1 MCVFFGLNILITRNL
16 VSFFIYMIMKKTL
29 VYLSMGA
36 MILTMGSC
44 SKKVGDFASEY
55 FTTTPTPLE
64 TVGETVPATI
74 SGTVPAK
81 FMPKNA
87 VVTVTPVLVW
97 DGGEASS
104 SQVTFQGE
112 NARANGQVIS
122 YKEGGPVTIPFNVLY
137 QPEMLNSDLYL
148 DFKVN
153 QGGKDYVLPRVKVG
167 YGVIA
172 TSTLTDVA
180 VLEPAPANSNFER
193 IIKEKYSAEIKFLI
207 NQANIRANQTSATDY
222 VDFNKDLLAANAA
235 ANMEIA
241 GVNVH
246 SYASP
251 DGTMAFNTQL
261 AEKREENTVSYM
273 RNQLKKDNITEFGE
287 LTSEFTPEDWEG
299 FQELVEKSNIQD
311 KNLILSVLKM
321 YKDPEQRE
329 AELKNMSAVFNE
341 LAEQILPQLRYS
353 KIVATV
359 NVIGKSDEEM
369 FAQFESTP
377 SGLSLE
383 EILYIGTLANDNVK
397 KEAIYTAAT
406 QIYPN
411 DFRTWN
417 GLGATEF
424 SLGKYEAAAK
434 ALAQA
439 KKLAPND
446 KSVDLNQGLVAL
458 ANNDLSKAKD
468 LIGGAAGVPQAGA
481 ALGVLYL
488 NEGKVSNAVNSLG
501 GVKNNNAALAQIL
514 SKDYSSAKNTLSA
527 IQNPNAITYYL
538 AAIVGA
544 RTNNENMVLTN
555 LREAIKLDNSILSK
569 AQKDL
574 EFASYNL
581 GGL

>member
-1 MCVFFGLNILITRNL
+1 
-16 VSFFIYMIMKKTL
+16 MIMKKTL

-36 MILTMGSC
+36 MVLTMGSC
-44 SKKVGDFASEY
+44 SKKVSDFASEY
-55 FTTTPTPLE
+55 FTTNPTPLE

-122 YKEGGPVTIPFNVLY
+122 YKDGGSVTIPFNVRY
-137 QPEMLNSDLYL
+137 QPEMANSDLYL

-153 QGGKDYVLPRVKVG
+153 QGGNDYVLPRVKVG

-172 TSTLTDVA
+172 TSTLTDVT
-180 VLEPAPANSNFER
+180 VLEPAPSTSNFER
-193 IIKEKYSAEIKFLI
+193 IIQEKYSAQIKFLI
-207 NQANIRANQTSATDY
+207 NQANIRANQIDAPDY
-222 VDFNKDLLAANAA
+222 VNFNKDLIAANDAP
-235 ANMEIA
+235 NREIE

-261 AEKREENTVSYM
+261 AEKRENVTVNYM

-329 AELKNMSAVFNE
+329 TELKNMSAVFNE

-369 FAQFESTP
+369 FALFESNP

-383 EILYIGTLANDNVK
+383 EILYIATITDDDAK
-397 KEAIYTAAT
+397 KEAIYAAAT
-406 QIYPN
+406 KIYPN

-417 GLGATEF
+417 GLGAAQF
-424 SLGKYEAAAK
+424 SQGKYDAAAK
-434 ALAQA
+434 AIAQA
-439 KKLAPND
+439 KKLAPNE
-446 KSVDLNQGLVAL
+446 KSVELNQGLLAL
-458 ANNDLSKAKD
+458 ANNDLGAAKD
-468 LIGGAAGVPQAGA
+468 LIGGAAGVPEAAA

-488 NEGKVSNAVNSLG
+488 NEGQVSNAVSSLG
-501 GVKNNNAALAQIL
+501 SEKNNNTALAQIL
-514 SKDYSSAKNTLSA
+514 AKDYSAAKNTLTG
-527 IQNPNAITYYL
+527 IKNPNANTYYL

-555 LREAIKLDNSILSK
+555 LREAIKLDKTMLAK

-581 GGL
+581 GAL

>member
-1 MCVFFGLNILITRNL
+1 
-16 VSFFIYMIMKKTL
+16 MIMKKTL
-29 VYLSMGA
+29 VYVSMGA
-36 MILTMGSC
+36 IALTLGSC

-55 FTTTPTPLE
+55 FTTNPTPLE

-122 YKEGGPVTIPFNVLY
+122 YSDGGPVTIPFNVKY
-137 QPEMLNSDLYL
+137 QPEMVNSDLYL

-153 QGGKDYVLPRVKVG
+153 QGNKDYVLPRVKVG

-172 TSTLTDVA
+172 TSTLTDIA
-180 VLEPAPANSNFER
+180 VLEPAASASNFER
-193 IIKEKYSAEIKFLI
+193 IIKEQYSAEIKFLI
-207 NQANIRANQTSATDY
+207 NQANIRANQIKAADY
-222 VDFNKDLLAANAA
+222 VDLNNELLAANAA
-235 ANMEIA
+235 PNMEIA

-251 DGTMAFNTQL
+251 DGTMAFNTAL
-261 AEKREENTVSYM
+261 AEKREVNTVDYM
-273 RNQLKKDNITEFGE
+273 RNQLKKDKITEFGE

-299 FQELVEKSNIQD
+299 FQQLVEKSNIQD

-329 AELKNMSAVFNE
+329 REIRNMSAVFNE
-341 LAEQILPQLRYS
+341 LADQILPQLRYS

-359 NVIGKSDEEM
+359 NVIGKSDAELLTLI
-369 FAQFESTP
+369 ESSP
-377 SGLSLE
+377 NELNIE
-383 EILYIGTLANDNVK
+383 EILYTATLVDDNK
-397 KEAIYTAAT
+397 RKAAIYATAT
-406 QIYPN
+406 QLFPN
-411 DFRTWN
+411 DYRTWN
-417 GLGATEF
+417 NLGATQF
-424 SLGKYEAAAK
+424 SLGNYDAASNALAK
-434 ALAQA
+434 AAQ
-439 KKLAPND
+439 LAPNN
-446 KSVDLNQGLVAL
+446 KEVELNQGLIAL
-458 ANNDLSKAKD
+458 ANKDMSKAKD
-468 LIGGAAGVPQAGA
+468 LIGGAAGVPEAAA
-481 ALGVLYL
+481 ALGVLYIG
-488 NEGKVSNAVNSLG
+488 EGQVSNAVNSLS

-514 SKDYSSAKNTLSA
+514 SKDYSAAKNTLA
-527 IQNPNAITYYL
+527 GIQNPNANTYYL

-555 LREAIKLDNSILSK
+555 LREAIKLDNSMLAK

>member
-1 MCVFFGLNILITRNL
+1 
-16 VSFFIYMIMKKTL
+16 MIMKKTL
-29 VYLSMGA
+29 VYLSLGA
-36 MILTMGSC
+36 MVLTMGSC

-55 FTTTPTPLE
+55 FTTNPTPLE

-97 DGGEASS
+97 NGGEASS

-122 YKEGGPVTIPFNVLY
+122 YKDGGPVTIPFNVLY
-137 QPEMLNSDLYL
+137 QPEMANSDLYL

-153 QGGKDYVLPRVKVG
+153 QGGKDYELPRVKVG

-172 TSTLTDVA
+172 TSTLTDVT
-180 VLEPAPANSNFER
+180 VIEPAPAVSNFER

-222 VDFNKDLLAANAA
+222 VDFNNDLLAANAA
-235 ANMEIA
+235 PNMEIA
-241 GVNVH
+241 NVNVH

-261 AEKREENTVSYM
+261 AEKRENVTVNYM

-299 FQELVEKSNIQD
+299 FQQLVEKSNIQD

-369 FAQFESTP
+369 VAIFQSNP
-377 SGLSLE
+377 SGLNIE
-383 EILYIGTLANDNVK
+383 EILYLASITDDTKK

-424 SLGKYEAAAK
+424 VLGNYDAASK

-439 KKLAPND
+439 KKIAPNE
-446 KSVDLNQGLVAL
+446 KSVDLNQGLIAL
-458 ANNDLSKAKD
+458 ANNDMGKAKD
-468 LIGGAAGVPQAGA
+468 LIGGAAGVPEAA
-481 ALGVLYL
+481 SALGVLYL
-488 NEGKVSNAVNSLG
+488 NEGKVSNALSSLG
-501 GVKNNNAALAQIL
+501 NTKNNNTALAQIL
-514 SKDYSSAKNTLSA
+514 AKDYSAAKNTLA
-527 IQNPNAITYYL
+527 GIQTPNANTYYL

-544 RTNNENMVLTN
+544 RTNNENMVMTN
-555 LREAIKLDNSILSK
+555 LREAIKLDSSLAEK
-569 AQKDL
+569 AKKDL

-581 GGL
+581 AF

>member
-1 MCVFFGLNILITRNL
+1 
-16 VSFFIYMIMKKTL
+16 MIMKKTL
-29 VYLSMGA
+29 VYVSLGA
-36 MILTMGSC
+36 MVLTMGSC
-44 SKKVGDFASEY
+44 SKKVSDFASEY
-55 FTTTPTPLE
+55 FTTNPTPLE

-137 QPEMLNSDLYL
+137 QPEMANSDLYL

-153 QGGKDYVLPRVKVG
+153 QGGKDYELPRVKVG

-172 TSTLTDVA
+172 TSTLTDVS
-180 VLEPAPANSNFER
+180 VLEPAPATSNFER

-207 NQANIRANQTSATDY
+207 NQANIRANQTSAADY

-235 ANMEIA
+235 PNMEIA

-261 AEKREENTVSYM
+261 AEKRENVTVDYM
-273 RNQLKKDNITEFGE
+273 RNQLKKDKITEFGE

-299 FQELVEKSNIQD
+299 FQQLVEKSNIQD

-369 FAQFESTP
+369 FALFESNP
-377 SGLSLE
+377 SGLNIE
-383 EILYIGTLANDNVK
+383 EILYIAGLTDDLNK
-397 KEAIYTAAT
+397 KAAIYTAAT
-406 QIYPN
+406 KIYPN

-417 GLGATEF
+417 GLGATQF
-424 SLGKYEAAAK
+424 SLGNYDAASS

-458 ANNDLSKAKD
+458 ANNDVHKAKD
-468 LIGGAAGVPQAGA
+468 LIGNAAGVPEAGA

-488 NEGKVSNAVNSLG
+488 NEGKVSNAVSSLG
-501 GVKNNNAALAQIL
+501 SEKNNNTALAQIL
-514 SKDYSSAKNTLSA
+514 SKDYSAAKNTLAA
-527 IQNPNAITYYL
+527 IKNPNATTYYL

-544 RTNNENMVLTN
+544 RTNNENMVMTN
-555 LREAIKLDNSILSK
+555 LREAIKLDSSLAAK
-569 AQKDL
+569 AKKDL

-581 GGL
+581 NF

>member
-1 MCVFFGLNILITRNL
+1 
-16 VSFFIYMIMKKTL
+16 MKKTL
-29 VYLSMGA
+29 VYLSLGA
-36 MILTMGSC
+36 MVLTMGSC
-44 SKKVGDFASEY
+44 SKKVSDFASEY
-55 FTTTPTPLE
+55 FTTNPTPLE

-137 QPEMLNSDLYL
+137 QPEMANSDLYL

-172 TSTLTDVA
+172 TSTLTDVT
-180 VLEPAPANSNFER
+180 VLEAAPAVSNFER

-222 VDFNKDLLAANAA
+222 VDFNNDLLAANAA
-235 ANMEIA
+235 PNMEIA

-251 DGTMAFNTQL
+251 DGTMEFNTQL
-261 AEKREENTVSYM
+261 AEKRETNTVDYM
-273 RNQLKKDNITEFGE
+273 RNQLKKDKITEFGE

-299 FQELVEKSNIQD
+299 FQQLVEQSNIQD

-369 FAQFESTP
+369 VALFASNP
-377 SGLSLE
+377 SGLNIE
-383 EILYIGTLANDNVK
+383 EILYLATITDDVNK
-397 KEAIYTAAT
+397 KAAIYDKAT
-406 QIYPN
+406 QLYPN

-417 GLGATEF
+417 GLGATQF
-424 SLGKYEAAAK
+424 ALRNYDAASK

-439 KKLAPND
+439 KKLAPNE

-458 ANNDLSKAKD
+458 ANNEVSKAKD
-468 LIGGAAGVPQAGA
+468 LIGGAAGVPEAAA

-488 NEGKVSNAVNSLG
+488 NEGKVSNAVSSLG
-501 GVKNNNAALAQIL
+501 SGKNNNAALAQIL
-514 SKDYSSAKNTLSA
+514 AKDYSAAKNTLA
-527 IQNPNAITYYL
+527 GIQNPNANTYYL

-544 RTNNENMVLTN
+544 RTNNENMVMTN
-555 LREAIKLDNSILSK
+555 LREAIKLDNSLLEK
-569 AQKDL
+569 AKKDL

-581 GGL
+581 AF

>member
-1 MCVFFGLNILITRNL
+1 
-16 VSFFIYMIMKKTL
+16 MKKTL
-29 VYLSMGA
+29 VYLSLGA
-36 MILTMGSC
+36 MVLTMGSC

-55 FTTTPTPLE
+55 FNTNPTPLE

-122 YKEGGPVTIPFNVLY
+122 YKEGGSVTIPFNVKY
-137 QPEMLNSDLYL
+137 QPEMANSDLYL

-153 QGGKDYVLPRVKVG
+153 QGGNDYVLPRVKVG

-172 TSTLTDVA
+172 TSTLTDVT
-180 VLEPAPANSNFER
+180 VLEAAPATSNFER

-207 NQANIRANQTSATDY
+207 NQANIRANQTSAADY
-222 VDFNKDLLAANAA
+222 VDFNNDLLAANAA
-235 ANMEIA
+235 PNMEIA
-241 GVNVH
+241 NVNVH

-261 AEKREENTVSYM
+261 AEKRETNTVDYM
-273 RNQLKKDNITEFGE
+273 RNQLKKDKITEFGE

-299 FQELVEKSNIQD
+299 FQQLVEKSNIQD

-369 FAQFESTP
+369 VALFESNP
-377 SGLSLE
+377 NGLNIE
-383 EILYIGTLANDNVK
+383 EILYLATITDDVNK
-397 KEAIYTAAT
+397 KAAIYNAAT

-417 GLGATEF
+417 GLGATQF
-424 SLGKYEAAAK
+424 SLGNYDAASK

-439 KKLAPND
+439 KKLAPNE
-446 KSVDLNQGLVAL
+446 KSVDLNLGLVAL
-458 ANNDLSKAKD
+458 ATDDMGKAKD
-468 LIGGAAGVPQAGA
+468 LIGGAAGVPEAAA

-488 NEGKVSNAVNSLG
+488 NEGKVSNAVSSLG
-501 GVKNNNAALAQIL
+501 NEKNNNAALAQIL
-514 SKDYSSAKNTLSA
+514 SKDYSAAKNTLSA
-527 IQNPNAITYYL
+527 IKNPNANTYYL

-544 RTNNENMVLTN
+544 RTNNENMVMTN
-555 LREAIKLDNSILSK
+555 LREAIKLDSTLAEK
-569 AQKDL
+569 AKKDL

-581 GGL
+581 AF

>member
-1 MCVFFGLNILITRNL
+1 MWICGYKLLKTRNL
-16 VSFFIYMIMKKTL
+16 VSFFIFMIMKKTL

-36 MILTMGSC
+36 LVLTMGSC
-44 SKKVGDFASEY
+44 SKKVSDFASEY
-55 FTTTPTPLE
+55 FTTNPTPLE

-112 NARANGQVIS
+112 NARSNGQVIS
-122 YKEGGPVTIPFNVLY
+122 YKDGGNVTIPFNVLY
-137 QPEMLNSDLYL
+137 QPEMANSDLYL

-180 VLEPAPANSNFER
+180 VLEPAPATSNFER
-193 IIKEKYSAEIKFLI
+193 IIKEQYSAEIKFLI
-207 NQANIRANQTSATDY
+207 NQANIRANQVDAPDY
-222 VDFNKDLLAANAA
+222 VDLNKELMAANDAP
-235 ANMEIA
+235 NKEIA

-261 AEKREENTVSYM
+261 AEKREVNTVDYM
-273 RNQLKKDNITEFGE
+273 RNQLKKDKITEFGE

-299 FQELVEKSNIQD
+299 FQQLVEKSNIQD

-359 NVIGKSDEEM
+359 NVIGKSDEEL
-369 FAQFESTP
+369 FAQFESSP

-383 EILYIGTLANDNVK
+383 EILYIGTLANDDAK
-397 KEAIYTAAT
+397 KEAIYAAAT

-417 GLGATEF
+417 GLGATQF
-424 SLGKYEAAAK
+424 SLGKYDAAAK

-458 ANNDLSKAKD
+458 ANNDLGKAKD
-468 LIGGAAGVPQAGA
+468 LIGGAAGVPEAA
-481 ALGVLYL
+481 SALGVLYL
-488 NEGKVSNAVNSLG
+488 NEGQVSNAVNSLG
-501 GVKNNNAALAQIL
+501 GAKNNNTALAQIL
-514 SKDYSSAKNTLSA
+514 AKDYSAAKNTLA
-527 IQNPNAITYYL
+527 GIQNPNANTYYL

-544 RTNNENMVLTN
+544 RTNNENMVMTN
-555 LREAIKLDNSILSK
+555 LREAIKLDNTLLAK

-581 GGL
+581 SGL

>member
-1 MCVFFGLNILITRNL
+1 
-16 VSFFIYMIMKKTL
+16 MIMKKTL

-44 SKKVGDFASEY
+44 SKKVSDFASEY
-55 FTTTPTPLE
+55 FTTNPTPLE

-122 YKEGGPVTIPFNVLY
+122 YKDGGSVTIPFNVLY
-137 QPEMLNSDLYL
+137 QPEMANSDLYL

-153 QGGKDYVLPRVKVG
+153 QGGSDYVLPRVKVG

-180 VLEPAPANSNFER
+180 VLEPAPATSNFER

-207 NQANIRANQTSATDY
+207 NQANIRANQVDAPGY
-222 VDFNKDLLAANAA
+222 VNFNKDLIASNDAPNR
-235 ANMEIA
+235 EIA
-241 GVNVH
+241 GINIH

-251 DGTMAFNTQL
+251 DGTMAFNKAL
-261 AEKREENTVSYM
+261 AEKRETTTVDYM
-273 RNQLKKDNITEFGE
+273 RNQLKKDKITEFGE

-299 FQELVEKSNIQD
+299 FQQLVEKSNIQD

-369 FAQFESTP
+369 FMQFESSP

-383 EILYIGTLANDNVK
+383 EILYIGTLAKDDAK
-397 KEAIYTAAT
+397 KEAIYAAAT

-417 GLGATEF
+417 GLGATQF
-424 SLGKYEAAAK
+424 SLGKYDAAAK

-446 KSVDLNQGLVAL
+446 KSVDLNLGLLAL
-458 ANNDLSKAKD
+458 ANNEVSKAKD
-468 LIGGAAGVPQAGA
+468 LIGGAAGVPEAAA

-488 NEGKVSNAVNSLG
+488 NEGKVANAVSSLG
-501 GVKNNNAALAQIL
+501 NEKNNNTVLAQIL
-514 SKDYSSAKNTLSA
+514 SKDYSAAKNTLA
-527 IQNPNAITYYL
+527 GIQNPNANTYYL

-544 RTNNENMVLTN
+544 RTNNENMVMTN
-555 LREAIKLDNSILSK
+555 LREAIKLDKTLIAK

-574 EFASYNL
+574 EFANYNL
-581 GGL
+581 SGL

>member
-1 MCVFFGLNILITRNL
+1 
-16 VSFFIYMIMKKTL
+16 MKKTL
-29 VYLSMGA
+29 VYVSLGA
-36 MILTMGSC
+36 VVLAMGSC

-55 FTTTPTPLE
+55 FTTNPTPLE

-87 VVTVTPVLVW
+87 VVTVTPVLAW

-122 YKEGGPVTIPFNVLY
+122 YANGGPVTIPFNVKY
-137 QPEMLNSDLYL
+137 QPEMANSDLYL

-153 QGGKDYVLPRVKVG
+153 QGGKDYELPRVKVG
-167 YGVIA
+167 YGVVA

-180 VLEPAPANSNFER
+180 VLEPAPATSNFER
-193 IIKEKYSAEIKFLI
+193 IIKEQYSAEIKFLI
-207 NQANIRANQTSATDY
+207 NQANIRANQVDAADY
-222 VDFNKDLLAANAA
+222 IDLNKELMAANDAP
-235 ANMEIA
+235 NKEIA

-251 DGTMAFNTQL
+251 DGTMEFNTQL
-261 AEKREENTVSYM
+261 AEKREVNTVDYM
-273 RNQLKKDNITEFGE
+273 RNQLKKDKITEFGE

-299 FQELVEKSNIQD
+299 FQQLVEKSNIQD

-329 AELKNMSAVFNE
+329 QEIRNMSAVFNE

-359 NVIGKSDEEM
+359 NVIGKSDEELLTLV
-369 FAQFESTP
+369 ESTP
-377 SGLSLE
+377 NQLNIE
-383 EILYIGTLANDNVK
+383 EILYAATLVNDDARK
-397 KEAIYTAAT
+397 AAIYAAAT
-406 QIYPN
+406 QLFPN
-411 DFRTWN
+411 DFRAWN
-417 GLGATEF
+417 GLGATQF
-424 SLGKYEAAAK
+424 SLGNYDAASK

-446 KSVDLNQGLVAL
+446 KSVEFNQGLIAL
-458 ANNDLSKAKD
+458 ANNNLSQAKD
-468 LIGGAAGVPQAGA
+468 LIGGAAGVPEAAA

-488 NEGKVSNAVNSLG
+488 NEGQVSNAVSNLS
-501 GVKNNNAALAQIL
+501 GVKDNNAALAQIL
-514 SKDYSSAKNTLSA
+514 SKDYSAAKNTLAA
-527 IQNPNAITYYL
+527 IQNPNANTYYL

-555 LREAIKLDNSILSK
+555 LREAIKLDNSLLAK

-581 GGL
+581 AGL

>member
-1 MCVFFGLNILITRNL
+1 
-16 VSFFIYMIMKKTL
+16 MKKTL
-29 VYLSMGA
+29 VYLSLGA
-36 MILTMGSC
+36 MVLTMGSC
-44 SKKVGDFASEY
+44 SKKVSDFASEY
-55 FTTTPTPLE
+55 FTTNPTPLE

-122 YKEGGPVTIPFNVLY
+122 YKDGGPVTIPFNVLY
-137 QPEMLNSDLYL
+137 QPEMANSDLYL

-172 TSTLTDVA
+172 TSTLTDVT
-180 VLEPAPANSNFER
+180 VLEPAPATSNFER

-207 NQANIRANQTSATDY
+207 NQANIRANQTDAADY

-235 ANMEIA
+235 PNMEIA
-241 GVNVH
+241 NVNVH

-261 AEKREENTVSYM
+261 AEKREVNTVNYM
-273 RNQLKKDNITEFGE
+273 RNQLKKDKITEFGE

-299 FQELVEKSNIQD
+299 FQQLVEKSNIQD

-369 FAQFESTP
+369 VAIFASNP
-377 SGLSLE
+377 SGLNIE
-383 EILYIGTLANDNVK
+383 EILYLATITDDVNK
-397 KEAIYTAAT
+397 KAAIYTAAT

-417 GLGATEF
+417 GLGATQF
-424 SLGKYEAAAK
+424 SLGNYDAASK

-458 ANNDLSKAKD
+458 ANNEVSKAKD
-468 LIGGAAGVPQAGA
+468 LIGGAAGVPEAAA

-488 NEGKVSNAVNSLG
+488 NEGKVSNAVSSLG
-501 GVKNNNAALAQIL
+501 NEKNNNAALAQIL
-514 SKDYSSAKNTLSA
+514 AKDYSAAKNTLA
-527 IQNPNAITYYL
+527 GIQNPNANTYYL

-544 RTNNENMVLTN
+544 RTNNENMVMTN
-555 LREAIKLDNSILSK
+555 LREAIKLDNSMLEK
-569 AQKDL
+569 AKKDL

-581 GGL
+581 AF

>member
-1 MCVFFGLNILITRNL
+1 
-16 VSFFIYMIMKKTL
+16 MKKTL
-29 VYLSMGA
+29 VYLSLGA
-36 MILTMGSC
+36 MVLTMGSC
-44 SKKVGDFASEY
+44 SKKVSDFASEY
-55 FTTTPTPLE
+55 FTTNPTPLE

-137 QPEMLNSDLYL
+137 QPEMANSDLYL

-172 TSTLTDVA
+172 TSTLTDVT
-180 VLEPAPANSNFER
+180 VLEAAPAVSNFER

-222 VDFNKDLLAANAA
+222 VDFNNDLLAANAA
-235 ANMEIA
+235 PNMEIA

-251 DGTMAFNTQL
+251 DGTMEFNTQL
-261 AEKREENTVSYM
+261 AEKRETNTVDYM

-299 FQELVEKSNIQD
+299 FQQLVEQSNIQD

-369 FAQFESTP
+369 VALFASNP
-377 SGLSLE
+377 SGLNIE
-383 EILYIGTLANDNVK
+383 EILYLATITDDVNK
-397 KEAIYTAAT
+397 KAAIYDKAT
-406 QIYPN
+406 QLYPN

-417 GLGATEF
+417 GLGATQF
-424 SLGKYEAAAK
+424 ALRNYDAASK

-439 KKLAPND
+439 KKLAPNE

-458 ANNDLSKAKD
+458 ANNEVSKAKD
-468 LIGGAAGVPQAGA
+468 LIGGAAGVPEAAA

-488 NEGKVSNAVNSLG
+488 NEGKVSNAVSSLG
-501 GVKNNNAALAQIL
+501 SGKNNNAALAQIL
-514 SKDYSSAKNTLSA
+514 AKDYSAAKNTLA
-527 IQNPNAITYYL
+527 GIQNPNANTYYL

-544 RTNNENMVLTN
+544 RTNNENMVMTN
-555 LREAIKLDNSILSK
+555 LREAIKLDNSLLEK
-569 AQKDL
+569 AKKDL

-581 GGL
+581 AF

>member
-1 MCVFFGLNILITRNL
+1 M
-16 VSFFIYMIMKKTL
+16 MKKTL
-29 VYLSMGA
+29 VYVSLGA
-36 MILTMGSC
+36 MVLAMGSC
-44 SKKVGDFASEY
+44 SKKVSDFASEY
-55 FTTTPTPLE
+55 FTTNPTPLE

-122 YKEGGPVTIPFNVLY
+122 YSNGGPVTIPFNVKY
-137 QPEMLNSDLYL
+137 QPEMANSDLYL

-153 QGGKDYVLPRVKVG
+153 QGGSDYVLPRVKVG

-180 VLEPAPANSNFER
+180 VLEPAPATSNFER
-193 IIKEKYSAEIKFLI
+193 IIKEQYSAEIKFLI
-207 NQANIRANQTSATDY
+207 NQANIRANQVDSADY
-222 VDFNKDLLAANAA
+222 IDFNKDLIASNDAPNR
-235 ANMEIA
+235 EIA
-241 GVNVH
+241 GINVH

-251 DGTMAFNTQL
+251 DGTMAFNTAL
-261 AEKREENTVSYM
+261 AEKRENATVDYM
-273 RNQLKKDNITEFGE
+273 RNQLKKDKITEFGE

-299 FQELVEKSNIQD
+299 FQQLVEKSNIQD

-359 NVIGKSDEEM
+359 NVIGKSDAELLTLV
-369 FAQFESTP
+369 ESTP
-377 SGLSLE
+377 NQLTIE
-383 EILYIGTLANDNVK
+383 EILYAATLVDDDARK
-397 KEAIYTAAT
+397 AAIYAAAT
-406 QIYPN
+406 QIFPN

-417 GLGATEF
+417 GLGATQF
-424 SLGKYEAAAK
+424 SLGNYDAASK

-446 KSVDLNQGLVAL
+446 KSVEFNQGLLAL
-458 ANNDLSKAKD
+458 ANNNISQAKD
-468 LIGGAAGVPQAGA
+468 LIGGAAGVPEAAA

-488 NEGKVSNAVNSLG
+488 NEGQVSNAVSNLS
-501 GVKNNNAALAQIL
+501 GVKNNNTALAQIL
-514 SKDYSSAKNTLSA
+514 SKDYSAAKNTLAA
-527 IQNPNAITYYL
+527 IQNPNANTYYL

-555 LREAIKLDNSILSK
+555 LREAIKLDNSLLAK

>member
-1 MCVFFGLNILITRNL
+1 
-16 VSFFIYMIMKKTL
+16 
-29 VYLSMGA
+29 
-36 MILTMGSC
+36 MGSC

-207 NQANIRANQTSATDY
+207 NQANIRANQTSAADY

-369 FAQFESTP
+369 FAQFESSP

-383 EILYIGTLANDNVK
+383 EILYIGTLADDNVK

-424 SLGKYEAAAK
+424 SLGKYDAAAK

-446 KSVDLNQGLVAL
+446 KSVDLNQGLLAL
-458 ANNDLSKAKD
+458 ANNDLGKAKD
-468 LIGGAAGVPQAGA
+468 LIGGAAGVPQAA
-481 ALGVLYL
+481 SALGVLYL
-488 NEGKVSNAVNSLG
+488 NEGQVSNAVNSLSG
-501 GVKNNNAALAQIL
+501 AKNNNAALAQIL
-514 SKDYSSAKNTLSA
+514 AKDYSSAKNTLSS
-527 IQNPNAITYYL
+527 IQNPNATTYYL
-538 AAIVGA
+538 AAVVGA

-555 LREAIKLDNSILSK
+555 LREAIKLDNTMLAR

-581 GGL
+581 AGL